1 MTACPC
7 GGAEFRT
14 CCGPLVEDGVPART
28 AEQLMRSRYT
38 AFVLGRPEH
47 LWRTWHPRTR
57 PSTVDTGG
65 VEWTGLTIVEVSG
78 GGEDDD
84 DDDGVVDFEARFAGP
99 DGPEIMRERSE
110 FRRRGGRWVYVEG
123 TDPRSS
129 SGPL

>member
-1 MTACPC
+1 MA
-7 GGAEFRT
+7 
-14 CCGPLVEDGVPART
+14 
-28 AEQLMRSRYT
+28 
-38 AFVLGRPEH
+38 
-47 LWRTWHPRTR
+47 
-57 PSTVDTGG
+57 
-65 VEWTGLTIVEVSG
+65 GLTIVEVSG
-78 GGEDDD
+78 GGEDD